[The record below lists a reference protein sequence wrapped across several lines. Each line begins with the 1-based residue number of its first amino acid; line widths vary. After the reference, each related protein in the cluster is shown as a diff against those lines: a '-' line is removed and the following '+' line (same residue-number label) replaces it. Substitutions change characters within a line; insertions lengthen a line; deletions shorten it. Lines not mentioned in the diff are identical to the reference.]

1 VGFTLYLVTESV
13 CGRGLSPS
21 LGRHRAQCSVLSRQL
36 WCFLYLTG
44 VCSFLLYTGCRL
56 VEPTSGELLID
67 GVNVLNISL
76 HELRNNIA
84 IVPQVMCKP
93 VPTLCVLFVVCDV
106 TTTWYAPFSNNIPRA
121 PTTTLDSCLQP
132 CVLQEPTLFRGSVR
146 FNLDP
151 FDQHTDAELW
161 AALKSAHLAEH
172 VRKMPCDPD
181 PSHGNDTGR
190 EAKRSADDPEHHSS
204 AKNGRARGADNNNC
218 TASHVGTEEAE
229 WGSLSDKLVAEK
241 GSNFSLG
248 QRQLLCMARA
258 ILR

>member
-1 VGFTLYLVTESV
+1 
-13 CGRGLSPS
+13 
-21 LGRHRAQCSVLSRQL
+21 LGY
-36 WCFLYLTG
+36 F
-44 VCSFLLYTGCRL
+44 
-56 VEPTSGELLID
+56 
-67 GVNVLNISL
+67 
-76 HELRNNIA
+76 
-84 IVPQVMCKP
+84 
-93 VPTLCVLFVVCDV
+93 
-106 TTTWYAPFSNNIPRA
+106 
-121 PTTTLDSCLQP
+121 LQP

-181 PSHGNDTGR
+181 PSHSSGTSS
-190 EAKRSADDPEHHSS
+190 EANKCAGGPEHHSS
-204 AKNGRARGADNNNC
+204 ANNGRARGADNLNGE
-218 TASHVGTEEAE
+218 AADQSGGEAE

-258 ILR
+258 ILRYVGPRRLMCCADVFVFRDVRNQHV

>member
-1 VGFTLYLVTESV
+1 
-13 CGRGLSPS
+13 
-21 LGRHRAQCSVLSRQL
+21 
-36 WCFLYLTG
+36 
-44 VCSFLLYTGCRL
+44 
-56 VEPTSGELLID
+56 
-67 GVNVLNISL
+67 
-76 HELRNNIA
+76 
-84 IVPQVMCKP
+84 
-93 VPTLCVLFVVCDV
+93 
-106 TTTWYAPFSNNIPRA
+106 
-121 PTTTLDSCLQP
+121 
-132 CVLQEPTLFRGSVR
+132 VLQEPTLFRGSVR

-161 AALKSAHLAEH
+161 ATLKSAHLAEH

-190 EAKRSADDPEHHSS
+190 EAKRCAGGPEHHSS
-204 AKNGRARGADNNNC
+204 ANNGRARGADNQNGGDLDQSSN
-218 TASHVGTEEAE
+218 GEAE

>member
-1 VGFTLYLVTESV
+1 VCLVF
-13 CGRGLSPS
+13 P
-21 LGRHRAQCSVLSRQL
+21 
-36 WCFLYLTG
+36 
-44 VCSFLLYTGCRL
+44 YTGCRL

-121 PTTTLDSCLQP
+121 PTTILDSCLQP

-181 PSHGNDTGR
+181 PSHSSGASSDT
-190 EAKRSADDPEHHSS
+190 KRSAGDPEHHSS
-204 AKNGRARGADNNNC
+204 AKNGRARGAGNQNDG
-218 TASHVGTEEAE
+218 AADQSGGEAE
-229 WGSLSDKLVAEK
+229 WGSLSEKLVAEK

-258 ILR
+258 ILRYVKPWWVMCDVLCGYVVLRDLRNQNV